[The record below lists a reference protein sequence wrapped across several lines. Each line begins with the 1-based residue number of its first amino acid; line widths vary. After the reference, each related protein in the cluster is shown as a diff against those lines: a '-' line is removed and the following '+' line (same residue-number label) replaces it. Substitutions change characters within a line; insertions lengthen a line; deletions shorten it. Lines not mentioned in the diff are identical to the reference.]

1 MKSLRSFAAGLFVLS
16 LISPV
21 YSADFSGLPVTTI
34 ELKDDHGAAWPNPE
48 KLMPLLEVKPGAPFS
63 EKDVRAGL
71 EYLYLKGLFKDV
83 RVDAFPDAGGV
94 RIEYTLIPVTIVQ
107 KVVVRGNRNMRTER
121 FNEILAKLEGK
132 ELREDKL
139 PGIEADIL
147 WLYQADGY
155 FDARVNFRQEAAE
168 EPHRVI
174 LFAYISESEPTR
186 IEEIRFTG
194 NTVFSQKKLLNVMAS
209 KKGEPL
215 RRDLLLDT
223 DMAALMRLYDNAGYP
238 AAKSGIVDIH
248 FRGKKAYLTISGDE
262 GPKVSVSFSGNH
274 EFSSKKLRKSLLIF
288 SEHDVS
294 DAAIESSADKIK
306 TLYHEKGYAD
316 VKVAVKKTAAT
327 GKLDLEFAVQEGP
340 KVSVSDIRI
349 EGNTAFTAKQIKKQM
364 VLRESGWCWFTSR
377 PYNEDVLSKDVD
389 GIRDRYIDAGYLD
402 ARVEKKVTRGSSGKE
417 AAVTVKIS
425 EGRRT
430 IVRSVSFEGNKA
442 FTEAELLKKTSL
454 KPGLPFNELLLEEDR
469 YRILSLYS
477 NKGYLYAKV
486 EAEKKLEYPAE
497 VASPVENAEKGEES
511 TPLPPVKRVE
521 KGPANG
527 TADIRFRIAED
538 HPVTI
543 GKIILRGNEST
554 KDHILL
560 RELFVKP
567 GGPYDYGAI
576 LGSQQRIYSLRYFG
590 LVRIEPL
597 RPGEKEYVK
606 DMLLTVEERP
616 AGAVEFGVGYGN
628 LDRLK
633 GFVEVS
639 HRNLW
644 GGAQYASLRAEG
656 SDILK
661 RTIFNY
667 QEPWFLGYKLE
678 SKFTLTW
685 FDRKEINS
693 QTREIYYQ
701 TRETAVAYGVEK
713 AYRRFRFSLTYQLED
728 VNNYNVNPDA
738 VLSPEDIGRLIISS
752 ISPGVLW
759 DLRDD
764 PFNPK
769 RGSLHGI
776 AGKEALKELGSQ
788 ADFTKATVQSTW
800 FLPFSQDIVAA
811 LSMRAGMAWP
821 HGETPQVPLHERY
834 LAGGSNTIRGY
845 TQDSVGPK
853 GTDGKTPT
861 GGDSMAI
868 FNAELR
874 TNPGG
879 GFGLVF
885 FTDAGNVWK
894 GQAIVLDDLRAAYG
908 AGIRYNTPV
917 GPLRLDYGQ
926 KINRKAGESPGE
938 LHVNIG
944 HAF

>member
-1 MKSLRSFAAGLFVLS
+1 MKSLRLFAAGLFALL

-21 YSADFSGLPVTTI
+21 YSTDFSGLPVTTI
-34 ELKDDHGAAWPNPE
+34 ELKDDHGAPWPNPE
-48 KLMPLLEVKPGAPFS
+48 QLMPLLEVKPGAPFS
-63 EKDVRAGL
+63 GKDARAGL

-83 RVDAFPDAGGV
+83 RVDAFPEAGGV
-94 RIEYTLIPVTIVQ
+94 RIEYTLIPITIVQ
-107 KVVVRGNRNMRTER
+107 KVVLRGNKNMSKDRL
-121 FNEILAKLEGK
+121 NEILSKLEGK

-147 WLYQADGY
+147 LLYQADGY

-174 LFAYISESEPTR
+174 LFVYIKESEPTR

-194 NTVFSQKKLLNVMAS
+194 NTVFSQKELLQVMAS
-209 KKGEPL
+209 KRGEPL

-223 DMAALMRLYDNAGYP
+223 DMAALTRLYEKAGYP

-248 FRGKKAYLTISGDE
+248 FRGQKAYLTISGDE
-262 GPKVSVSFSGNH
+262 GPKVTVGFSGNRA
-274 EFSSKKLRKSLLIF
+274 FSSKELMKGLFIF
-288 SEHDVS
+288 TEHDVS
-294 DAAIESSADKIK
+294 DAAIESSADNIK
-306 TLYHEKGYAD
+306 ALYREKGYAD
-316 VKVAVKKTAAT
+316 VKVAGKKKEAP
-327 GKLDLEFAVQEGP
+327 GKLDLEFAVHEGP
-340 KVSVSDIRI
+340 KVSVSEIRI
-349 EGNTAFTAKQIKKQM
+349 EGNTVFTAKQIKKQM
-364 VLRESGWCWFTSR
+364 VLSESGWFTSR
-377 PYNEDVLSKDVD
+377 PYREDALKKDAD
-389 GIRDRYIDAGYLD
+389 NIRDRYIDAGYLD
-402 ARVEKKVTRGSSGKE
+402 AKVEKKVDRSGSGGK
-417 AAVTVKIS
+417 AAVTLKIF

-430 IVRSVSFEGNKA
+430 MVRSVSFEGSKA
-442 FTEAELLKKTSL
+442 FTGAELLKKMSL
-454 KPGLPFNELLLEEDR
+454 KPGQPFNELLLDEDR

-486 EAEKKLEYPAE
+486 EVEKKLEYPAE
-497 VASPVENAEKGEES
+497 DASPVEQAEKKEKS
-511 TPLPPVKRVE
+511 KPLPPATGADRE
-521 KGPANG
+521 AANG
-527 TADIRFRIAED
+527 TADIRFKIAED

-543 GKIILRGNEST
+543 GRIILRGNEST
-554 KDHILL
+554 KDRTLL
-560 RELFVKP
+560 RELLIKP
-567 GGPYDYGAI
+567 GGLYDYGAI
-576 LGSQQRIYSLRYFG
+576 LTSQQRIYSLRYFG

-633 GFVEVS
+633 GFAEVS

-713 AYRRFRFSLTYQLED
+713 VYRGFRFSLTYQLED

-738 VLSPEDIGRLIISS
+738 VLSPEDVGRQIISS
-752 ISPGVLW
+752 INPGVLW

-764 PFNPK
+764 PFNPR

-776 AGKEALKELGSQ
+776 AVKEALTWLGSQ

-800 FLPFSQDIVAA
+800 FLPLGGDVVAA
-811 LSMRAGMAWP
+811 LSARAGMARP
-821 HGETPQVPLHERY
+821 HRDTDQVPLHERY

-845 TQDSVGPK
+845 SQDSVGPM
-853 GTDGKTPT
+853 GADGKTPT

-868 FNAELR
+868 CNAELR
-874 TNPGG
+874 TNPGA

-885 FTDAGNVWK
+885 FIDAGNVWK
-894 GQAIVLDDLRAAYG
+894 GQEIILDDLRASYG

-917 GPLRLDYGQ
+917 GPLRVDYGQ

-938 LHVNIG
+938 IHLNIG

>member
-1 MKSLRSFAAGLFVLS
+1 VLL
-16 LISPV
+16 LISPA
-21 YSADFSGLPVTTI
+21 YSTDFSGLPVTTI
-34 ELKDDHGAAWPNPE
+34 EFKDDHGAAWPHSE
-48 KLMPLLEVKPGAPFS
+48 KLMPLLVIKPGAPFS
-63 EKDVRAGL
+63 GSDIRAGV

-83 RVDAFPDAGGV
+83 RVDAFPDAAGV
-94 RIEYTLIPVTIVQ
+94 RLEYTLVPVTIVQ
-107 KVVVRGNRNMRTER
+107 KVVLRGNKNMPTDRLD
-121 FNEILAKLEGK
+121 EILGKLEGK
-132 ELREDKL
+132 EFREDKL
-139 PGIEADIL
+139 PGIGADIL
-147 WLYQADGY
+147 LLYQADGY
-155 FDARVNFRQEAAE
+155 FDARVKFQQEAAG
-168 EPHRVI
+168 EPNHVI
-174 LFAYISESEPTR
+174 LFAYISESEPTL

-194 NTVFSQKKLLNVMAS
+194 NTVFSQKELLHVMES
-209 KKGEPL
+209 EKGEPL

-223 DMAALMRLYDNAGYP
+223 DMAALTRLYEKAGYP

-262 GPKVSVSFSGNH
+262 GPKVTVRISGNR
-274 EFSSKKLRKSLLIF
+274 EFSAKKLMKGLFIF
-288 SEHDVS
+288 TEHDVS

-306 TLYHEKGYAD
+306 ARYHEKGYAD
-316 VKVAVKKTAAT
+316 VKVAAKKTEAP
-327 GKLDLEFAVQEGP
+327 GKLDLEFAIQEGP
-340 KVSVSDIRI
+340 KVSVSEIRI
-349 EGNTAFTAKQIKKQM
+349 EGNAAFTAKQIKKQM
-364 VLRESGWCWFTSR
+364 LLRESGWLTSK
-377 PYNEDVLSKDVD
+377 PYREDILSKDVD
-389 GIRDRYIDAGYLD
+389 GIRDRYIDSGYLD
-402 ARVEKKVTRGSSGKE
+402 ARVEKKVDRTDSVRK
-417 AAVTVKIS
+417 AAVTIKIF

-430 IVRSVSFEGNKA
+430 MVRSVSFEGSTV
-442 FTEAELLKKTSL
+442 FTEAELLKKMSL
-454 KPGLPFNELLLEEDR
+454 KPGLPFNELLLDEDR

-486 EAEKKLEYPAE
+486 EVERKLEYPAE
-497 VASPVENAEKGEES
+497 DAIPADHAEQGEKRD
-511 TPLPPVKRVE
+511 PLPAKGAE

-527 TADIRFRIAED
+527 AADIRFRIAED

-543 GKIILRGNEST
+543 GRIILRGNERT

-560 RELFVKP
+560 RELLVKP
-567 GGPYDYGAI
+567 GGLYDYGAI

-628 LDRLK
+628 LDRFK

-667 QEPWFLGYKLE
+667 QEPWFLGRRLE
-678 SKFTLTW
+678 SRFTLTW

-713 AYRRFRFSLTYQLED
+713 VHRRFRFSLTYQLED

-738 VLSPEDIGRLIISS
+738 VLSPEDIGHLSISS
-752 ISPGVLW
+752 LNPGILW

-764 PFNPK
+764 PFNPQ
-769 RGSLHGI
+769 RGSLHGL
-776 AGKEALKELGSQ
+776 AVKEALKALDSQ
-788 ADFTKATVQSTW
+788 ADFTKATVQTTW
-800 FLPFSQDIVAA
+800 FFPLGGDVVAA
-811 LSMRAGMAWP
+811 LSARAGMARS
-821 HGETPQVPLHERY
+821 HRDTDQVPLHERF
-834 LAGGSNTIRGY
+834 LAGGSNTVRGY

-861 GGDSMAI
+861 GGDGMAV

-894 GQAIVLDDLRAAYG
+894 GEQIKLYDLRASYG

-917 GPLRLDYGQ
+917 GPLRVDYGQ
-926 KINRKAGESPGE
+926 KINQREGESPGE
-938 LHVNIG
+938 LHLNIG

>member
-1 MKSLRSFAAGLFVLS
+1 M
-16 LISPV
+16 
-21 YSADFSGLPVTTI
+21 
-34 ELKDDHGAAWPNPE
+34 
-48 KLMPLLEVKPGAPFS
+48 
-63 EKDVRAGL
+63 
-71 EYLYLKGLFKDV
+71 
-83 RVDAFPDAGGV
+83 
-94 RIEYTLIPVTIVQ
+94 
-107 KVVVRGNRNMRTER
+107 
-121 FNEILAKLEGK
+121 
-132 ELREDKL
+132 
-139 PGIEADIL
+139 
-147 WLYQADGY
+147 
-155 FDARVNFRQEAAE
+155 
-168 EPHRVI
+168 
-174 LFAYISESEPTR
+174 
-186 IEEIRFTG
+186 
-194 NTVFSQKKLLNVMAS
+194 
-209 KKGEPL
+209 
-215 RRDLLLDT
+215 
-223 DMAALMRLYDNAGYP
+223 
-238 AAKSGIVDIH
+238 
-248 FRGKKAYLTISGDE
+248 
-262 GPKVSVSFSGNH
+262 
-274 EFSSKKLRKSLLIF
+274 
-288 SEHDVS
+288 
-294 DAAIESSADKIK
+294 
-306 TLYHEKGYAD
+306 
-316 VKVAVKKTAAT
+316 
-327 GKLDLEFAVQEGP
+327 
-340 KVSVSDIRI
+340 
-349 EGNTAFTAKQIKKQM
+349 
-364 VLRESGWCWFTSR
+364 
-377 PYNEDVLSKDVD
+377 
-389 GIRDRYIDAGYLD
+389 
-402 ARVEKKVTRGSSGKE
+402 
-417 AAVTVKIS
+417 
-425 EGRRT
+425 
-430 IVRSVSFEGNKA
+430 VRSVTFEGNKA
-442 FTEAELLKKTSL
+442 FTEAELLKKMSL

-486 EAEKKLEYPAE
+486 EAEKTLGYPAE

-511 TPLPPVKRVE
+511 KPHPPAKGVE
-521 KGPANG
+521 KVPANG

-567 GGPYDYGAI
+567 GGLYDYGAI

-713 AYRRFRFSLTYQLED
+713 AYRGFRFSLTYQLED

-738 VLSPEDIGRLIISS
+738 VLSSEDIGRLTISS

-800 FLPFSQDIVAA
+800 FFSLSQDIVAA

-834 LAGGSNTIRGY
+834 LAGGSNTVRGY

>member
-1 MKSLRSFAAGLFVLS
+1 MKSLRLFAAGLFALS
-16 LISPV
+16 LISPAF
-21 YSADFSGLPVTTI
+21 SADFSGLPVTTI
-34 ELKDDHGAAWPNPE
+34 ELKDDRGVPWPEPE
-48 KLMPLLEVKPGAPFS
+48 KLMPLLEVKPGMPFS
-63 EKDVRAGL
+63 QDDVRAGL
-71 EYLYLKGLFKDV
+71 EYLYLKGLFRDV
-83 RVDAFPDAGGV
+83 RVDASLDAGGV
-94 RIEYTLIPVTIVQ
+94 RLEYTLFPITIIQ
-107 KVVVRGNRNMRTER
+107 KVVLRGNKNLPTDRL
-121 FNEILAKLEGK
+121 NEILSKLQGK

-147 WLYQADGY
+147 LLYQAEGY
-155 FDARVNFRQEAAE
+155 FDTRVNFKTEAAKE
-168 EPHRVI
+168 RHRVI
-174 LFAYISESEPTR
+174 LFVYITESEPTL
-186 IEEIRFTG
+186 IEEVRFVG
-194 NTVFSQKKLLNVMAS
+194 NTVFSQKELLAVMAS
-209 KKGEPL
+209 RKGKPI

-223 DMAALMRLYDNAGYP
+223 DMAALTRMYEKAGYP

-248 FRGKKAYLTISGDE
+248 FRSKKAYLTISGEE
-262 GPKVSVSFSGNH
+262 GPKVAITFSGNRK
-274 EFSSKKLRKSLLIF
+274 FSSKELMKRLLIF

-294 DAAIESSADKIK
+294 DAAIDGSADKIK
-306 TLYHEKGYAD
+306 TLYHENGYSD
-316 VKVAVKKTAAT
+316 VTVAVRKTT
-327 GKLDLEFAVQEGP
+327 SPGRLDLEFAIAEGP
-340 KVSVSDIRI
+340 KVSVSMIRI
-349 EGNTAFTAKQIKKQM
+349 EGNTAFPTKQIKKEM
-364 VLRESGWCWFTSR
+364 VLRESGWFTSK
-377 PYNEDVLSKDVD
+377 PYSEEVLDKDVD
-389 GIRDRYIDAGYLD
+389 SIRDRYIEAGYLD
-402 ARVEKKVTRGSSGKE
+402 VKIEKKVDRSSNGRK
-417 AAVTVKIS
+417 AAATITIV

-430 IVRSVSFEGNKA
+430 MVGTVSFEGNTA
-442 FTEAELLKKTSL
+442 FSSDELLKKVSL
-454 KPGLPFNELLLEEDR
+454 RPGLPFSELLLDEDR

-486 EAEKKLEYPAE
+486 EVEKKLKYPAENASPAERVKNEEKSAQPLPEKVAEKK
-497 VASPVENAEKGEES
+497 PV
-511 TPLPPVKRVE
+511 
-521 KGPANG
+521 NG
-527 TADIRFRIAED
+527 TADIRFTITED
-538 HPVTI
+538 RPVTI
-543 GKIILRGNEST
+543 GKIILRGNESS
-554 KDHILL
+554 KDQTLL
-560 RELFVKP
+560 RELLIKP

-576 LGSQQRIYSLRYFG
+576 LTSQQRIYSLRYFG

-644 GGAQYASLRAEG
+644 GGAQYASLRVEG

-661 RTIFNY
+661 RAIFNY
-667 QEPWFLGYKLE
+667 QEPWFLGRRLE
-678 SKFTLTW
+678 SRFTLTW

-693 QTREIYYQ
+693 QTREIYYE

-713 AYRRFRFSLTYQLED
+713 VNRGFRFSLNYQLED

-738 VLSPEDIGRLIISS
+738 VLSPEDIGHLTISS
-752 ISPGVLW
+752 INPGVLW

-764 PFNPK
+764 PFNPR

-776 AGKEALKELGSQ
+776 AVKEALKELGSQ
-788 ADFTKATVQSTW
+788 ADFIKMTLQSTW
-800 FLPFSQDIVAA
+800 FFPLSEYMIGA
-811 LSMRAGMAWP
+811 LSTKAGMAWP
-821 HGETPQVPLHERY
+821 HGDTLQVPLHERY

-853 GTDGKTPT
+853 GADGKTPT
-861 GGDSMAI
+861 GGDGMAI

-874 TNPGG
+874 TNPAG

-885 FTDAGNVWK
+885 FLDAGNVWQDQK
-894 GQAIVLDDLRAAYG
+894 ILLDDLRAAYG

-926 KINRKAGESPGE
+926 KIHRRPGESPGE
-938 LHVNIG
+938 LHLNIG